1 MAGTVTSQAAQPGT
15 DLFADNGGPPAP
27 PMDQRGEVAKS
38 GMDRFLGKLPNVL
51 SSKPVI
57 IFGIIL
63 FCYLFLYAGIASL
76 LGHAGAVSA
85 NTQLILGNYTNV
97 SSSVGAGIA
106 AGAGLTLLK
115 RQNRTHKLTV
125 AAHDAALEAKALALE
140 THRILHRAFP
150 EHAEALGQ
158 HVRPAAAGGTAASG
172 TAASGTAASGT
183 AASGTAGSAAGG
195 PTGDSAAG
203 SDRATSAGDHSS
215 ESGSPEDPAR

>member
-1 MAGTVTSQAAQPGT
+1 MAGTATSQAAQPRT
-15 DLFADNGGPPAP
+15 DLFADDAGPPAP

-150 EHAEALGQ
+150 EHAEALEQ
-158 HVRPAAAGGTAASG
+158 HIRLAAPGGAAAGVAAGT
-172 TAASGTAASGT
+172 
-183 AASGTAGSAAGG
+183 AAGG
-195 PTGDSAAG
+195 PAGGGPADPAGGPSTG
-203 SDRATSAGDHSS
+203 SDRATSAGDPS
-215 ESGSPEDPAR
+215 SGSGDPEDPAR

>member
-15 DLFADNGGPPAP
+15 DFHADDGGPPAP

-115 RQNRTHKLTV
+115 RQNRTHRLTV
-125 AAHDAALEAKALALE
+125 AAHDAALEAKSLAEE
-140 THRILHRAFP
+140 THRILHMAFP
-150 EHAEALGQ
+150 EHAAALGQ
-158 HVRPAAAGGTAASG
+158 HPGLAAAGGPPAAG
-172 TAASGTAASGT
+172 AV
-183 AASGTAGSAAGG
+183 AGGAVAGG
-195 PTGDSAAG
+195 PADGLV
-203 SDRATSAGDHSS
+203 
-215 ESGSPEDPAR
+215 SPEEPQQ

>member
-1 MAGTVTSQAAQPGT
+1 MAGTATSPAAQPGT
-15 DLFADNGGPPAP
+15 DLYADNGGPPAP

-38 GMDRFLGKLPNVL
+38 GLDRFLGKLPNVL

-115 RQNRTHKLTV
+115 RQNRTHRLTV
-125 AAHDAALEAKALALE
+125 AAHDAALEAKALAEE

-150 EHAEALGQ
+150 EHAAALGQ
-158 HVRPAAAGGTAASG
+158 HAGLAAAAGGAGDGGPTAEDP
-172 TAASGTAASGT
+172 
-183 AASGTAGSAAGG
+183 AAGG
-195 PTGDSAAG
+195 PPPQQP
-203 SDRATSAGDHSS
+203 RL
-215 ESGSPEDPAR
+215 PQQPQ

>member
-1 MAGTVTSQAAQPGT
+1 MAGTGTSQAAQLGT
-15 DLFADNGGPPAP
+15 DLYAGDGGPPSP
-27 PMDQRGEVAKS
+27 SMDQRGEVAKS

-115 RQNRTHKLTV
+115 RQNRTHRLTV
-125 AAHDAALEAKALALE
+125 AAHDAALEAKALAEE

-150 EHAEALGQ
+150 EHAATLGQ
-158 HVRPAAAGGTAASG
+158 HPGLAAAGGPGDGSPAGSGRAGSTPATGGTPEGMGPAGGGPAAED
-172 TAASGTAASGT
+172 
-183 AASGTAGSAAGG
+183 SAAGG
-195 PTGDSAAG
+195 P
-203 SDRATSAGDHSS
+203 
-215 ESGSPEDPAR
+215 PPQQPPLPQQPQ

>member
-1 MAGTVTSQAAQPGT
+1 MAGTATAQAAQPGT
-15 DLFADNGGPPAP
+15 EPYADDGGSPAP
-27 PMDQRGEVAKS
+27 PMNQRGEVAKS
-38 GMDRFLGKLPNVL
+38 GLDRFLGKLPNVL

-115 RQNRTHKLTV
+115 RQNRTHRLTV
-125 AAHDAALEAKALALE
+125 AAHDAALEAKALAEE

-150 EHAEALGQ
+150 EHAAAPGEHPGL
-158 HVRPAAAGGTAASG
+158 AAAGGPAAGAGPAGSRP
-172 TAASGTAASGT
+172 AAEE
-183 AASGTAGSAAGG
+183 SAAGG
-195 PTGDSAAG
+195 GPSQ
-203 SDRATSAGDHSS
+203 
-215 ESGSPEDPAR
+215 ESRLPQEPQ